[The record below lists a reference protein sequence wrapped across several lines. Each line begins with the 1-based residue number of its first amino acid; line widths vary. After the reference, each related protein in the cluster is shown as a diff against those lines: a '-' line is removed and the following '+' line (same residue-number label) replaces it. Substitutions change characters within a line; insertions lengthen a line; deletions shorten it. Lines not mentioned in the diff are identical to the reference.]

1 MQTLVRTAAH
11 AACITALLLPIGDAA
26 AQQPPASRFE
36 LGARAG
42 ILLGDGKPANDIE
55 VTGLNLRWR
64 RDEQWSLQFGVQR
77 RVFDAERPASW
88 LGLRQ
93 DPGVEAIDAKAK
105 ATAVSVGLRRD
116 HGGSGSKWGWF
127 WNVDLGSAKPNV
139 PTVSGPLDGGGTFE
153 VSTRAKREWIVGAGA
168 GVRYQFA
175 SGWAGEAGLQ
185 AEHHQANWRVSD
197 AVSGRSAKVGAYQ
210 AAGLW
215 LGLAVAF

>member
-1 MQTLVRTAAH
+1 MQALVRIAA
-11 AACITALLLPIGDAA
+11 AAAIALLLPIGDAA
-26 AQQPPASRFE
+26 AQPQPQPRFD

-42 ILLGDGKPANDIE
+42 ILVGDGKPANDIE
-55 VTGLNLRWR
+55 TTGLNLRWR
-64 RDEQWSLQFGVQR
+64 LDEQWSVQFGVQR
-77 RVFDAERPASW
+77 QVFDAERPASW

-116 HGGSGSKWGWF
+116 HVWSGSRWGWF
-127 WNVDLGSAKPNV
+127 WNVDLGTAKPKV

-153 VSTRAKREWIVGAGA
+153 VSARAKREWVVGVGT
-168 GVRYQFA
+168 GVRWRFA
-175 SGWAGEAGLQ
+175 PSWAGEVGLQ
-185 AEHHQANWRVSD
+185 AEHHQANWRVTD
-197 AVSGRSAKVGAYQ
+197 AVSGRSGKVGAYQ